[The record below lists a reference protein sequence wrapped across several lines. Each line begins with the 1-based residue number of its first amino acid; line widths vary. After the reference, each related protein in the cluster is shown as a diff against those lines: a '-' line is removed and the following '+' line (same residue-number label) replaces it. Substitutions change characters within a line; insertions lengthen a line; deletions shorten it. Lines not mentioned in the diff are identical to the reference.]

1 MTYWEL
7 PKEPWEDEDN
17 YDGARWMTMRGR
29 TERLERSYLLE
40 MNEEST

>member
-17 YDGARWMTMRGR
+17 YDGARWMTNRGR
-29 TERLERSYLLE
+29 KERLENAYKLEAEDRSI
-40 MNEEST
+40 